1 MTRARI
7 AIASDH
13 AGLALKEVLRDEL
26 VALDYDVDDLGTYD
40 GDSVDYPDFAE
51 AVAMAIKNGGAER
64 GVLVCGT
71 GIGIA
76 MAANRFPWVRAGVC
90 HDATSARLTRAHND
104 ANVIAMGARL
114 IGSETAKDCLKAFL
128 ETPYEGGRHD
138 RRVAKLTQLSS
149 S

>member
-1 MTRARI
+1 M
-7 AIASDH
+7 
-13 AGLALKEVLRDEL
+13 
-26 VALDYDVDDLGTYD
+26 DYDVEDLGTY
-40 GDSVDYPDFAE
+40 GGESVDYPDFAE

-76 MAANRFPWVRAGVC
+76 MAANRFAWVRAGVC

-138 RRVAKLTQLSS
+138 RRVAKLTKLPSS
-149 S
+149 

>member
-1 MTRARI
+1 VIRGRI

-13 AGLALKEVLRDEL
+13 AGFSLKEILRGEL
-26 VALDYDVDDLGTYD
+26 AAQDYDVDDLGTYAE
-40 GDSVDYPDFAE
+40 DSVDYPDFAE
-51 AVAMAIKNGGAER
+51 AVAMAIKNGAAER

-76 MAANRFPWVRAGVC
+76 IAANRFPWVRAGVC

-114 IGSETAKDCLKAFL
+114 IGSETAKDCLKVFL
-128 ETPYEGGRHD
+128 ETPYEGGRHA
-138 RRVAKLTQLSS
+138 RRVDKLSS
-149 S
+149 LPS

>member
-1 MTRARI
+1 VTRARI

-13 AGLALKEVLRDEL
+13 AGLPLKRVLCGVLEEG
-26 VALDYDVDDLGTYD
+26 DYEIDDLGTHD
-40 GDSVDYPDFAE
+40 EESVDYPDFAE
-51 AVAMAIKNGGAER
+51 AVAMAIKNGAVER

-76 MAANRFPWVRAGVC
+76 IAANRFPWVRAGVC
-90 HDATSARLTRAHND
+90 HDATSARLTRAHNN

-114 IGSETAKDCLKAFL
+114 IGTETAKDCLKVFL

-138 RRVAKLTQLSS
+138 RRVDKLSRLPC
-149 S
+149 

>member
-13 AGLALKEVLRDEL
+13 AGLQLKRVLRG
-26 VALDYDVDDLGTYD
+26 ALEADGYEVDDLGTH
-40 GDSVDYPDFAE
+40 GEESVDYPDFAE
-51 AVAMAIKNGGAER
+51 AVAMAIKNSKAER

-71 GIGIA
+71 GVGIA
-76 MAANRFPWVRAGVC
+76 IAANRFPWVRAGVC
-90 HDATSARLTRAHND
+90 HDVTSARLTRAHNN
-104 ANVIAMGARL
+104 ANVIALGARL

-138 RRVAKLTQLSS
+138 RRVDKLSKLPA
-149 S
+149 

>member
-1 MTRARI
+1 VNRGRI

-13 AGLALKEVLRDEL
+13 AGFSLKEILRGEL
-26 VALDYDVDDLGTYD
+26 EAGNFEVDDLGTYAEE
-40 GDSVDYPDFAE
+40 SVDYPDFAE
-51 AVAMAIKNGGAER
+51 AVATAIKNGSAER

-76 MAANRFPWVRAGVC
+76 IAANRFSWVRAGVC

-114 IGSETAKDCLKAFL
+114 IGSETAKDCLKVFL
-128 ETPYEGGRHD
+128 ETAYEGGRHD
-138 RRVAKLTQLSS
+138 RRVDKLSGLPS
-149 S
+149 

>member
-1 MTRARI
+1 MIRGRI

-13 AGLALKEVLRDEL
+13 AGFSLKEILRGEL
-26 VALDYDVDDLGTYD
+26 AAQDYDVDDLGTYAE
-40 GDSVDYPDFAE
+40 DSVDYPDFAE
-51 AVAMAIKNGGAER
+51 AVAMAIKNGAAER

-76 MAANRFPWVRAGVC
+76 IAANRFPWVRAGVC

-114 IGSETAKDCLKAFL
+114 IGSETAKDCLKVFL
-128 ETPYEGGRHD
+128 ETPYEGGRHA
-138 RRVAKLTQLSS
+138 RRVDKLSS
-149 S
+149 LPS

>member
-13 AGLALKEVLRDEL
+13 AGLQLKRVLRG
-26 VALDYDVDDLGTYD
+26 ALEADGYEVDDLGTH
-40 GDSVDYPDFAE
+40 GEESVDYPDFAE
-51 AVAMAIKNGGAER
+51 AVAMAIKNSEAER

-71 GIGIA
+71 GVGIA
-76 MAANRFPWVRAGVC
+76 IAANRFPWVRAGVC
-90 HDATSARLTRAHND
+90 HDVTSARLTRAHNN
-104 ANVIAMGARL
+104 ANVIALGARL

-138 RRVAKLTQLSS
+138 RRVDKLSKLPA
-149 S
+149 